1 MRDAGCGVSRFRSA
15 CSRIAGVFRRGPL
28 DERLDDEVRFHVEML
43 AAEYER
49 RGLPP
54 ADARLAAMRQFGG
67 VTRMKETYH
76 DQRGLPPLET
86 FVQDVRYGARALL
99 RTPGFT
105 LAALVTLALGIGAN
119 SAIFSVVNAVLLR
132 PLPYDSPERIVQ
144 MHRQGGGLWA
154 GQTGHR
160 YLFHR
165 DHMTSV
171 EALAAWRSTAFNLV
185 AGDRAEQVLALAV
198 SKEYFTVFSGVP
210 RHGRTFDAAEDALN
224 GPDAV
229 ILGHGIWQ
237 RRFGGDPSVV
247 GTAVSLGDRPFT
259 IVGIMPDGFD
269 AIRTAEIYVPLKPAT
284 TGPGSGTNYQVAGRV
299 RSGGSLA
306 QVNAEAAS
314 LWEAYKATLPNAR
327 FEGVPAPVFVPYQE
341 GLSRGV
347 RPALLMMLGAVGLLL
362 LIACAN
368 TANLLLARA
377 SSRGREISVRA
388 ALGAGRGRIVR
399 QLVTESMVLFVA
411 GGLLGVA
418 LAYWAVPLLLQ
429 IIPPGYLPFDSDV
442 RVDARVLA
450 ATVLVSAATG
460 VVFGLAPAL
469 SLSRHDLVAAFKD
482 DGTRTTGS
490 RRSAWMRRGLVVGEI
505 ALCMVLLVGAGLL
518 VQTFVK
524 LRTLDPGFD
533 TRHVLTA
540 KMSLVGEQYGT
551 SVAVNRLYDLGLDRL
566 RRIPG
571 VLSADVVN
579 GVPIEPGL
587 NLNIDRLDTPD
598 VENGLTDW
606 RYATPGY
613 FTTLGIELTA
623 GRALSDRDTASAPRV
638 AVVSEQFARQH
649 YPGVNPIGQR
659 FTVFKADGPIE
670 IVGIARD
677 VREAG
682 LTGPVPAVMYV
693 PVAQAGD
700 AAVRATHLYFP
711 VNWVVK
717 SAALS
722 PELAARITEELRSI
736 APRQPVTA
744 VRSMDEIKTRAMAT
758 ETFQMTLLTLF
769 GAIGLLLAAAGI
781 YGLIAYSV
789 AQRARE
795 FGIRLALGAAP
806 RRILLSVLRQG
817 AGLAVAGVLVGG
829 AASMLLTRSLQAF
842 LFDVSTLDATT
853 FAAVAGVLLIVAV
866 AASLVPAVRA
876 TRLDPVA
883 TLRQ

>member
-1 MRDAGCGVSRFRSA
+1 MSSVRTLFARLAGFVRRRS
-15 CSRIAGVFRRGPL
+15 S

-43 AAEYER
+43 TRDYER
-49 RGLPP
+49 RGIPP
-54 ADARLAAMRQFGG
+54 GEARAAALRQFGG
-67 VTRMKETYH
+67 VIQMKESYR
-76 DQRGLPPLET
+76 DQRGLPLIET
-86 FVQDVRYGARALL
+86 FAQDVRYGARALL

-105 LAALVTLALGIGAN
+105 LAALLTLALGIGAN
-119 SAIFSVVNAVLLR
+119 SAIFSVVNAVLLQ

-144 MHRQGGGLWA
+144 MHRQGGGLWG

-165 DHMTSV
+165 AHLTTVD
-171 EALAAWRSTAFNLV
+171 ALTAWRETAFNMV
-185 AGDRAEQVLALAV
+185 ARDQAEHVPALAV
-198 SKEYFTVFSGVP
+198 SKEYFTVFAARP
-210 RHGRTFDAAEDALN
+210 LHGRTFDDAEDAVN

-237 RRFGGDPSVV
+237 RVFGADPSVV
-247 GTAVSLGDRPFT
+247 GTAISLGDRPFT
-259 IVGIMPDGFD
+259 IVGIMPRGFD
-269 AIRTAEIYVPLKPAT
+269 AIRTSEIYVPLKPST
-284 TGPGSGTNYQVAGRV
+284 TGAGGGTNYTVAGRLRPGV
-299 RSGGSLA
+299 SLA
-306 QVNAEAAS
+306 QINAEITA
-314 LWEAYKATLPNAR
+314 LWERYKATLPNAS
-327 FEGVPAPVFVPYQE
+327 FDGVPPPVFVPYQE

-399 QLVTESMVLFVA
+399 QLVTESMVLFVI

-418 LAYWAVPLLLQ
+418 LAYWTVPVLVGM
-429 IIPPGYLPFDSDV
+429 IPAGYLPYGEV
-442 RVDARVLA
+442 AVNARVLA
-450 ATVLVSAATG
+450 VTLLVSAVTG
-460 VVFGLAPAL
+460 VLFGLAPAL

-490 RRSAWMRRGLVVGEI
+490 RRSAWVRRGLVAGEV

-533 TRHVLTA
+533 TQDVLTA
-540 KMSLVGEQYGT
+540 KMSLLGEQFGD
-551 SVAVNRLYDLGLDRL
+551 SESVNRLYELGLDRL

-571 VLSADVVN
+571 VISAAAVS
-579 GVPIEPGL
+579 GVPIETGL
-587 NLNIDRLDTPD
+587 NLNIDRLDTAE

-613 FTTLGIELTA
+613 FETLGIPVIA
-623 GRALSDRDTASAPRV
+623 GRGLNERDTAAASRV
-638 AVVSEQFARQH
+638 TVVSEQFARQH
-649 YPGVNPIGQR
+649 YPDINPIGQR

-670 IVGIARD
+670 IVGVARD
-677 VREAG
+677 LREGG
-682 LTGPVPAVMYV
+682 LTGPVPSVMYV
-693 PVAQAGD
+693 PAAQAGD
-700 AAVRATHLYFP
+700 AAVRATHMYFQ
-711 VNWVVK
+711 VSWVVK
-717 SAALS
+717 ASALT
-722 PELAARITEELRSI
+722 PELSARIREELRAI

-769 GAIGLLLAAAGI
+769 GGIGLLLAAAGI

-789 AQRARE
+789 TQRARE
-795 FGIRLALGAAP
+795 FGIRMALGAG
-806 RRILLSVLRQG
+806 RRVILMSVLRQG
-817 AGLAVAGVLVGG
+817 ATLAATGVAVGIL
-829 AASMLLTRSLQAF
+829 ASIGLTRSLQAF
-842 LFDVSTLDATT
+842 VFGVSPLDAPT
-853 FAAVAGVLLIVAV
+853 FAIVAVVLVLVAV

-883 TLRQ
+883 TLRR

>member
-1 MRDAGCGVSRFRSA
+1 MLA
-15 CSRIAGVFRRGPL
+15 SRIGGLFRRRRA
-28 DERLDDEVRFHVEML
+28 DARLDDEVRFHVEML

-49 RGLPP
+49 RGLPR
-54 ADARLAAMRQFGG
+54 DEARVAALRQFGG
-67 VTRMKETYH
+67 VTQMKETYR
-76 DQRGLPPLET
+76 DQRGLPWVDA
-86 FVQDVRYGARALL
+86 FGQDVRYGARGLL

-105 LAALVTLALGIGAN
+105 LAALLTLALGIGAN
-119 SAIFSVVNAVLLR
+119 SAIFTVVNAVLLQ

-144 MHRQGGGLWA
+144 MHRQDGGLWA

-171 EALAAWRSTAFNLV
+171 EALAAWRGTAFNMM
-185 AGDRAEQVLALAV
+185 AGDYAEQVLALAV
-198 SKEYFTVFSGVP
+198 SKEYFTVFAGRP
-210 RHGRTFDAAEDALN
+210 LHGRTFTLAEDTVN

-229 ILGHGIWQ
+229 VLGYGIWQ
-237 RRFGGDPSVV
+237 RKFGGDPSVV
-247 GTAVSLGDRPFT
+247 GTAVSLGERPFT
-259 IVGIMPDGFD
+259 IVGIMPEGFD
-269 AIRTAEIYVPLKPAT
+269 AIRDAEIYVPLVPST
-284 TGPGSGTNYQVAGRV
+284 TGPGGGSNYTVAGRIRAGV
-299 RSGGSLA
+299 SLA
-306 QVNAEAAS
+306 QVNAEVAA
-314 LWEAYKATLPNAR
+314 LWERYKATLPNAN
-327 FEGVPAPVFVPYQE
+327 FEGVPSPVFVPYQE

-347 RPALLMMLGAVGLLL
+347 RPALLMMLGAVGVLL

-399 QLVTESMVLFVA
+399 QLLTESMVLFVA

-418 LAYWAVPLLLQ
+418 LAYWAVPLLME
-429 IIPPGYLPFDSDV
+429 ITPPGYLPFDHDV
-442 RVDARVLA
+442 RVDGRVLL
-450 ATVLVSAATG
+450 ATLLLSGATG
-460 VVFGLAPAL
+460 VVFGLVPAIG
-469 SLSRHDLVAAFKD
+469 LSRHDLATAFKD

-490 RRSAWMRRGLVVGEI
+490 VRSAWIRRSLVVAEI

-518 VQTFVK
+518 VQTFLK

-533 TRHVLTA
+533 TRNVLVA
-540 KMSLVGEQYGT
+540 KMSLVGEQYAT
-551 SVAVNRLYDLGLDRL
+551 SADTRRLYDLGIERL

-571 VLSADVVN
+571 VLSAAVVN
-579 GVPIEPGL
+579 GVPIERGL
-587 NLNIDRLDTPD
+587 NLNIDRLDTSD

-606 RYATPGY
+606 RYATPDY
-613 FTTLGIELTA
+613 FNLLGIQIVA
-623 GRALSDRDTASAPRV
+623 GRGLNERDTAAAPRV

-649 YPGVNPIGQR
+649 YPGTNPIGQQ

-677 VREAG
+677 LREAG

-700 AAVRATHLYFP
+700 AGVGATHMYFP
-711 VNWVVK
+711 VSWVVK
-717 SAALS
+717 TSALT
-722 PELAARITEELRSI
+722 PELSARIRDELRSI

-744 VRSMDEIKTRAMAT
+744 VRSMDDVKTRAMAT

-789 AQRARE
+789 SQRARE
-795 FGIRLALGAAP
+795 FGIRMALGAS
-806 RRILLSVLRQG
+806 RGVILASVLKQG
-817 AGLAVAGVLVGG
+817 AILAATGVAGGIL
-829 AASMLLTRSLQAF
+829 ASFALTRSLQAF
-842 LFDVSTLDATT
+842 VFDVSTLDPQT
-853 FAAVAGVLLIVAV
+853 FAIVGLVLIAVAV
-866 AASLVPAVRA
+866 AASFLPAVRA